1 MTKDTWRILAMH
13 RVSGLSWVHLAKRW
27 TIIWSE
33 RLDSRWT
40 PKLDPY
46 WKSQPATYKVNME
59 WKLEL
64 SLWTKT
70 ILTHGSEFLMAWRYL
85 IRTWTTPQKCSSKTA
100 LKLNASDFASRS
112 KAKAK
117 PQGRTSASSSTKTIL
132 IGERTWA
139 DIEPQEHSLSDHSV
153 SKKLINLLRHGSLP
167 REDDGAIEF
176 WRIKDYLQ
184 DHFVLSPHWSDEKW
198 KSMFG
203 RRRRTQEK
211 ISVLYWFIRSNS
223 VPPSSSRSFR
233 TQSSWSLITWQCR
246 DSGRFLQVHLSRR
259 MCNQSTFHHHFRIDT
274 GRTNFEQETDSI
286 LSACGSCG

>member
-13 RVSGLSWVHLAKRW
+13 RVSGLSWVHLARDEQSSDPKGW
-27 TIIWSE
+27 TRGEHQNWTRIGSHNSYLQGKYGVEIRVESVNKDNSHSWVRISHGLKIFDTNLNNTSE
-33 RLDSRWT
+33 MQFEDCVKIECKWLCKPIKGQSKTTRTYFCQLIHKDYTYWWENLGWYWT
-40 PKLDPY
+40 TRTFALRSFSVEETDQSSSS
-46 WKSQPATYKVNME
+46 WKST
-59 WKLEL
+59 
-64 SLWTKT
+64 
-70 ILTHGSEFLMAWRYL
+70 
-85 IRTWTTPQKCSSKTA
+85 
-100 LKLNASDFASRS
+100 
-112 KAKAK
+112 
-117 PQGRTSASSSTKTIL
+117 
-132 IGERTWA
+132 
-139 DIEPQEHSLSDHSV
+139 
-153 SKKLINLLRHGSLP
+153 

-211 ISVLYWFIRSNS
+211 ISVLYW
-223 VPPSSSRSFR
+223 SSGVILYLRVLKVIQDAIFMILDYM
-233 TQSSWSLITWQCR
+233 TMSWF
-246 DSGRFLQVHLSRR
+246 GRFLQVHLSRR